1 MNGTKFI
8 MISGSWFERQ
18 KNIID
23 YSLQSLLRRRSKN
36 ILILIIFV
44 LLVFAVSSIL
54 FITGSLTQEMMMTS
68 NDLPDITVQR
78 ILGGRQVNLPASV
91 IPEIEN
97 IPGVEAVETRVWGYF
112 YLDSLQANFTIY
124 GMDLNLLE
132 EGEYQKIVNW
142 KNIPDGVTKNPD
154 FRMIVGRGVYE
165 LLSDIGMEKAYLF
178 YQPTWEKP
186 IPFDIIGTFK
196 TETELQSNDLMVLQ
210 TEGARR
216 VLELPPG
223 EFTDLVVYVPNPEEI
238 ENIALKIRRYFP
250 ELRTVTRAQIQ
261 NTYAAVFGWKSAF
274 VLSSLLAAIFAF
286 LILIWDKASGLSQE
300 EKREIGILKAIGWD
314 TDVILSV
321 KLWEGL
327 ILSGISSLAGLLLA
341 YAYIYGLR
349 APGLREIFIGWSTI
363 YPSFQLMPDIDP
375 KFLLLI
381 VVISVVPYLAVTVF
395 PAWKAAITDPDA
407 IIRNA

>member
-1 MNGTKFI
+1 M

-78 ILGGRQVNLPASV
+78 ILGGRQVNVPASV

-112 YLDSLQANFTIY
+112 FLASLQANFTIY

-142 KNIPDGVTKNPD
+142 KNIPDGATKNPD

-165 LLSDIGMEKAYLF
+165 LLSDIGMEQAYLF

-210 TEGARR
+210 TEGARQ
-216 VLELPPG
+216 VLELPPD

-286 LILIWDKASGLSQE
+286 LILIWDKASGLSME

-349 APGLREIFIGWSTI
+349 APGLREIFIGWSTL

>member
-1 MNGTKFI
+1 MN
-8 MISGSWFERQ
+8 SRSWIEKQ

-23 YSLQSLLRRRSKN
+23 YSIESLLRRRSKN

-54 FITGSLTQEMMMTS
+54 FITGSLTKEMMITS
-68 NDLPDITVQR
+68 NELPDITVQR
-78 ILGGRQVNLPASV
+78 ILGGRQVNVPASF
-91 IPEIEN
+91 IPEIEK
-97 IPGVEAVETRVWGYF
+97 IPGVEAVESRVWGYF
-112 YLDSLQANFTIY
+112 YLASLQANFTIY

-132 EGEYQKIVNW
+132 EGEYRKIVNW
-142 KNIPDGVTKNPD
+142 KNIPDHTEKNPD
-154 FRMIVGRGVYE
+154 FRMIVGQGVFE
-165 LLSDIGMEKAYLF
+165 LLRDIHMEKAFLF
-178 YQPTWEKP
+178 YQPSWKKP

-216 VLELPPG
+216 VLELPPD
-223 EFTDLVVYVPNPEEI
+223 EFSDLAVYVPNPEEI

-261 NTYAAVFGWKSAF
+261 NTYSSVFGWKSAF
-274 VLSSLLAAIFAF
+274 VLSSLLVAIFAF
-286 LILIWDKASGLSQE
+286 LILIWDKASGLSPD

-314 TDVILSV
+314 TDVVLSV
-321 KLWEGL
+321 KFWEGL
-327 ILSGISSLAGLLLA
+327 ILSGISSLAGILLA
-341 YAYIYGLR
+341 YAYIYWLR

-363 YPSFQLMPDIDP
+363 YPSFQLMPDVDP

-381 VVISVVPYLAVTVF
+381 ITISVVPYLAVTVF
-395 PAWKAAITDPDA
+395 PAWKAAITDPDV
-407 IIRNA
+407 IMRNI

>member
-1 MNGTKFI
+1 

-23 YSLQSLLRRRSKN
+23 YSLQSLWRRKAKN
-36 ILILIIFV
+36 TLILMIFI
-44 LLVFAVSSIL
+44 LLVFAVSAIL
-54 FITGSLTQEMMMTS
+54 FITGSLTREMMITS

-78 ILGGRQVNLPASV
+78 ILGGRQVNVLFSY
-91 IPEIEN
+91 ISEIEK

-112 YLDSLQANFTIY
+112 YLASLQANFTIY

-132 EGEYQKIVNW
+132 KGEFQNVVNW
-142 KNIPDGVTKNPD
+142 KNVPGHPENNPD
-154 FRMIVGRGVYE
+154 FRMIVGQGVYE
-165 LLSDIGMEKAYLF
+165 LLKDIQMEKTYLF
-178 YQPTWEKP
+178 YQPTWGGP

-216 VLELPPG
+216 VLELPAD
-223 EFTDLVVYVPNPEEI
+223 EFSDLVVYVPNPEEI

-261 NTYAAVFGWKSAF
+261 NTYSSVFGWKSAF
-274 VLSSLLAAIFAF
+274 VLSSLLVAIFAF
-286 LILIWDKASGLSQE
+286 LIIIWDKASGLSPE

-314 TDVILSV
+314 TDAVLSV
-321 KLWEGL
+321 KFWEGL
-327 ILSGISSLAGLLLA
+327 ILSGISSLAGILLA
-341 YAYIYGLR
+341 YAYIYWLR

-363 YPSFQLMPDIDP
+363 YPSFQLIPDVDP

-381 VVISVVPYLAVTVF
+381 MTISVVPYLAVTVF

-407 IIRNA
+407 VMRNI

>member
-1 MNGTKFI
+1 
-8 MISGSWFERQ
+8 
-18 KNIID
+18 
-23 YSLQSLLRRRSKN
+23 
-36 ILILIIFV
+36 
-44 LLVFAVSSIL
+44 
-54 FITGSLTQEMMMTS
+54 
-68 NDLPDITVQR
+68 
-78 ILGGRQVNLPASV
+78 
-91 IPEIEN
+91 
-97 IPGVEAVETRVWGYF
+97 
-112 YLDSLQANFTIY
+112 
-124 GMDLNLLE
+124 
-132 EGEYQKIVNW
+132 
-142 KNIPDGVTKNPD
+142 
-154 FRMIVGRGVYE
+154 
-165 LLSDIGMEKAYLF
+165 
-178 YQPTWEKP
+178 
-186 IPFDIIGTFK
+186 
-196 TETELQSNDLMVLQ
+196 MVLQ
-210 TEGARR
+210 TEGARQ
-216 VLELPPG
+216 VLELPPD

-286 LILIWDKASGLSQE
+286 LILIWDKASGLSME

-349 APGLREIFIGWSTI
+349 APGLREIFIGWSTL

-407 IIRNA
+407 IIRNV

>member
-1 MNGTKFI
+1 

-78 ILGGRQVNLPASV
+78 ILGGRQVNVPASV

-97 IPGVEAVETRVWGYF
+97 IPGVDAVETRVWGYF
-112 YLDSLQANFTIY
+112 YLASLRANFTIY
-124 GMDLNLLE
+124 GMDLSLLE

-142 KNIPDGVTKNPD
+142 KNTPDGATKNPD

-196 TETELQSNDLMVLQ
+196 TETELQSNDLMVVQ
-210 TEGARR
+210 TEGARQ
-216 VLELPPG
+216 VLELPPD

-250 ELRTVTRAQIQ
+250 ELRTITRKQIQ

-300 EKREIGILKAIGWD
+300 ERREIGILKAIGWD

-349 APGLREIFIGWSTI
+349 APGLREIFVGWSTL

-395 PAWKAAITDPDA
+395 PAWKAAITDPDT
-407 IIRNA
+407 IMRNA

>member
-1 MNGTKFI
+1 

-78 ILGGRQVNLPASV
+78 ILGGRQVNVPASV

-112 YLDSLQANFTIY
+112 FLASLQANFTIY

-142 KNIPDGVTKNPD
+142 KNIPDGATKNPD

-165 LLSDIGMEKAYLF
+165 LLRRYRDGAGLF
-178 YQPTWEKP
+178 
-186 IPFDIIGTFK
+186 I
-196 TETELQSNDLMVLQ
+196 LS
-210 TEGARR
+210 
-216 VLELPPG
+216 
-223 EFTDLVVYVPNPEEI
+223 TDLG
-238 ENIALKIRRYFP
+238 K
-250 ELRTVTRAQIQ
+250 
-261 NTYAAVFGWKSAF
+261 
-274 VLSSLLAAIFAF
+274 
-286 LILIWDKASGLSQE
+286 
-300 EKREIGILKAIGWD
+300 
-314 TDVILSV
+314 
-321 KLWEGL
+321 
-327 ILSGISSLAGLLLA
+327 
-341 YAYIYGLR
+341 
-349 APGLREIFIGWSTI
+349 
-363 YPSFQLMPDIDP
+363 
-375 KFLLLI
+375 
-381 VVISVVPYLAVTVF
+381 
-395 PAWKAAITDPDA
+395 TDPFRYHRH
-407 IIRNA
+407 I

>member
-1 MNGTKFI
+1 MN
-8 MISGSWFERQ
+8 SRSWIEKQ

-23 YSLQSLLRRRSKN
+23 YSIESLLRRRSKN

-54 FITGSLTQEMMMTS
+54 FITGSLSKEMMITS

-78 ILGGRQVNLPASV
+78 ILGGRQVNVPASF
-91 IPEIEN
+91 ISEIEK

-112 YLDSLQANFTIY
+112 YLASLQANFTIY

-132 EGEYQKIVNW
+132 ESEYRKIVNW
-142 KNIPDGVTKNPD
+142 KNIPDRTEKNPD
-154 FRMIVGRGVYE
+154 FRMIVGQGVYE
-165 LLSDIGMEKAYLF
+165 LLRDIQMEKAYLF

-186 IPFDIIGTFK
+186 IPFDIMGTFK

-210 TEGARR
+210 NEGARR
-216 VLELPPG
+216 VLELPPD
-223 EFTDLVVYVPNPEEI
+223 EFSDLVVYVPNPEEI

-250 ELRTVTRAQIQ
+250 ELRTITRAQIQ
-261 NTYAAVFGWKSAF
+261 NTYSSVFGWKSAF
-274 VLSSLLAAIFAF
+274 VLSSLLVAIFAF
-286 LILIWDKASGLSQE
+286 LILIWDKASGLSPD

-314 TDVILSV
+314 TDVVLSV
-321 KLWEGL
+321 KFWEGL
-327 ILSGISSLAGLLLA
+327 ILSGISSLAGILLA
-341 YAYIYGLR
+341 YAYIYWLR

-363 YPSFQLMPDIDP
+363 YPSFKLMPDVDP

-381 VVISVVPYLAVTVF
+381 ITISVVPYLAVTVF
-395 PAWKAAITDPDA
+395 PAWKAAITDPDV
-407 IIRNA
+407 IMRNI

>member
-1 MNGTKFI
+1 M

-23 YSLQSLLRRRSKN
+23 YSMQSLLRRRSKN

-78 ILGGRQVNLPASV
+78 ILGGRQVNVPASV

-112 YLDSLQANFTIY
+112 FLASLQANFTIY

-142 KNIPDGVTKNPD
+142 KNIPDGATKNPD

-165 LLSDIGMEKAYLF
+165 LLSDIGMEQAYLF

-216 VLELPPG
+216 VLELPPD

-349 APGLREIFIGWSTI
+349 APGLREIFIGWSTL

>member
-1 MNGTKFI
+1 

-18 KNIID
+18 KNVID

-54 FITGSLTQEMMMTS
+54 FITGSLTQEMMITS

-78 ILGGRQVNLPASV
+78 ILGGRQVNVPASF
-91 IPEIEN
+91 IPEIEK

-112 YLDSLQANFTIY
+112 YLASLQANFTIY

-132 EGEYQKIVNW
+132 EGEYRKIVNW
-142 KNIPDGVTKNPD
+142 KNVPDQTEKNPD
-154 FRMIVGRGVYE
+154 FRMIVGQGVFE
-165 LLSDIGMEKAYLF
+165 LLKDIQMQKAYLF

-216 VLELPPG
+216 VLELPPD
-223 EFTDLVVYVPNPEEI
+223 EFSDLAVYVPNPEEI

-261 NTYAAVFGWKSAF
+261 NTYSSVFGWKSAF
-274 VLSSLLAAIFAF
+274 VLSSLLVAIFAF
-286 LILIWDKASGLSQE
+286 LILIWDKASGLSPE

-314 TDVILSV
+314 TEIVLSV
-321 KLWEGL
+321 KFWEGL
-327 ILSGISSLAGLLLA
+327 ILSGISSLAGILLA

-363 YPSFQLMPDIDP
+363 YPSFQLIPDVDP
-375 KFLLLI
+375 KFLVLI
-381 VVISVVPYLAVTVF
+381 MTISVVPYLAVTVF
-395 PAWKAAITDPDA
+395 PAWKAAITDPDT
-407 IIRNA
+407 IMRNT